1 MNENQMIAINL
12 NIVFIT
18 LFEPTNCSIS
28 NPSEHLYFEL
38 LSLFK
43 ISANHLCKFSLDLR
57 LVKSYTKIMPVE
69 EKTKVI

>member
-1 MNENQMIAINL
+1 MS
-12 NIVFIT
+12 
-18 LFEPTNCSIS
+18 CSMS

-57 LVKSYTKIMPVE
+57 LVKSYTRITPV
-69 EKTKVI
+69 KKYIISTI